1 MGTPF
6 KLKSGNAS
14 AFKNLGSSPAKQMPE
29 NWNTKGSSGAGK
41 TIVSKVDVANASKV
55 KTQNFRDAANKIKT
69 VSSKTNVGNKVV
81 NALKNTPK
89 QYIKPAKEILKTTNR
104 NMISAGKQV
113 AKKGGKKILSK
124 VASRSIPVV
133 GEALMLYDL
142 GKGIVK
148 NIKEGKTKLPEAK
161 ATAFS
166 GGKTWTEA
174 KEAPMTTS
182 KSNKGFNF
190 NKGKK
195 NNG

>member
-1 MGTPF
+1 MATSF

-14 AFKNLGSSPAKQMPE
+14 AFKNLGSSPAKQVEGNFNMTGSKASTTPGF
-29 NWNTKGSSGAGK
+29 NTTNKGKFKAFK
-41 TIVSKVDVANASKV
+41 
-55 KTQNFRDAANKIKT
+55 DAANKIKT

>member
-1 MGTPF
+1 MATPF

-14 AFKNLGSSPAKQMPE
+14 AFKNLGSSPVKQDYHE
-29 NWNTKGSSGAGK
+29 ALEHHK
-41 TIVSKVDVANASKV
+41 TYK

-69 VSSKTNVGNKVV
+69 VSSKTNVGNRVV
-81 NALKNTPK
+81 DALKNTPK
-89 QYIKPAKEILKTTNR
+89 QYVKPAKEI
-104 NMISAGKQV
+104 

-124 VASRSIPVV
+124 VASRSIPIV

-148 NIKEGKTKLPEAK
+148 NIKEGKTSLPEAK